1 MAPRSDASIA
11 LELLCRSAAA
21 SRSPG
26 PGPEVVGASG
36 GRPRVCSR
44 SVVSGDAGRPR
55 GPAAVVRGGDGEDS
69 VGQTRRIGG
78 KCRSAGTSRRAARDT
93 TPDDRPPPVS
103 VGDVASSGKKRTT
116 ASAKSRRSPA
126 GGGARAGAPSSAD
139 RARHPFRVRHRFDEF
154 WSRDAVERGLRRGE
168 LHVGKIRV
176 NPHRR
181 WEAYVSLEGV
191 PHDVKLDGFPAQN
204 RTIEGDLV
212 VIAVDPIASWPLLD
226 DKNGTPRRRAGRP
239 DAASSPSAADDHPG
253 WTPAGA
259 SAEGEGEGEGGDS
272 PWWNRDETDAND
284 PRDDHHRGT
293 VEDEDHGEDGP
304 TLAADDE
311 ASIGADG
318 DPDTRHR
325 TSASLARGVS
335 GLSVD
340 ADDDRAREDSGP
352 GSGSGIGS
360 GSAPSLACLAAA
372 TRSGGPGGASLR
384 PTGRVVAVRE
394 TSSKRD
400 VVVGYL
406 DFADADGNAAGS
418 AGVSPRSASSA
429 GSGSGSGSGRPVAPG
444 GQIPPLRLHPV
455 DERLP
460 PMSVEMSPSLLP
472 AWAAEATR
480 SSRGMADLRA
490 RLVSARV
497 TRWPTT
503 HVWPTCALRE
513 SLGCRRSSRRA
524 AAPWPVHGGS
534 APTISPPTRWRAPPT
549 LRRARRGRD
558 AMVQPT
564 R

>member
-36 GRPRVCSR
+36 GRPRVSTR
-44 SVVSGDAGRPR
+44 SVVSGDVGSTPR
-55 GPAAVVRGGDGEDS
+55 SGGESSAAATAKTPASAKR
-69 VGQTRRIGG
+69 VGSEG
-78 KCRSAGTSRRAARDT
+78 SAEATGTSRRARAATPT

-239 DAASSPSAADDHPG
+239 DAASSPSAADHPG

-293 VEDEDHGEDGP
+293 VEDEDHGEDDP

-311 ASIGADG
+311 ASMGRMG
-318 DPDTRHR
+318 TQTPDTGRQPR
-325 TSASLARGVS
+325 SLAVS
-335 GLSVD
+335 PVSPSTRTTT
-340 ADDDRAREDSGP
+340 ARERTRARDQVLVSVRVRPRASRASPRRRGAEGP
-352 GSGSGIGS
+352 EERLSDRRVGWSP
-360 GSAPSLACLAAA
+360 SARRRPSA
-372 TRSGGPGGASLR
+372 TSSSATSISPTPPGARECPPEVHLPRVRVRVRVRAVPSR
-384 PTGRVVAVRE
+384 PAVRFPRFGC
-394 TSSKRD
+394 TPWTRD
-400 VVVGYL
+400 
-406 DFADADGNAAGS
+406 FPRCPWRCRRRF
-418 AGVSPRSASSA
+418 SPR
-429 GSGSGSGSGRPVAPG
+429 GRRRRRA
-444 GQIPPLRLHPV
+444 
-455 DERLP
+455 
-460 PMSVEMSPSLLP
+460 
-472 AWAAEATR
+472 
-480 SSRGMADLRA
+480 LRA
-490 RLVSARV
+490 GWRIFARV
-497 TRWPTT
+497 W
-503 HVWPTCALRE
+503 
-513 SLGCRRSSRRA
+513 
-524 AAPWPVHGGS
+524 
-534 APTISPPTRWRAPPT
+534 
-549 LRRARRGRD
+549 
-558 AMVQPT
+558 
-564 R
+564 